1 MQRQKI
7 AALYGTEIGC
17 EVVEITENACVR
29 QPYLRYIRRQTI
41 EVAQTR
47 NAEQAEDDYQQKEKQ
62 KNQREVESKRTRL
75 PHSGPTR
82 KVGERISCENILD
95 YNELCQN
102 GEPDSAKF
110 LLLSATLPNI
120 EVLCRNGAAAWRKRA
135 KRSSALKTTARPRR

>member
-62 KNQREVESKRTRL
+62 KDKREVESKRTRL
-75 PHSGPTR
+75 PHSGPVRLVNASTVR
-82 KVGERISCENILD
+82 TFETIMSC
-95 YNELCQN
+95 
-102 GEPDSAKF
+102 AKMGR
-110 LLLSATLPNI
+110 LIP
-120 EVLCRNGAAAWRKRA
+120 RNFC
-135 KRSSALKTTARPRR
+135 S